1 MNVSSVLGGHANMKS
16 LGLDWKCFFGTV
28 FEYQNLAQL
37 FKNNDPL
44 AFQGVEGQKRV
55 AKEIFKDDLRNALI
69 EMSLL

>member
-1 MNVSSVLGGHANMKS
+1 MKN
-16 LGLDWKCFFGTV
+16 LGLDWKCFLGTV

-37 FKNNDPL
+37 FKNNDSL

-55 AKEIFKDDLRNALI
+55 AKEIFKDDLPNGLI